1 VKYRGFRTTFVLLV
15 AVLLLLP
22 GITQAQSQRQ
32 RVPDFTLMSNQGKAI
47 SLSDYAGKVVLLNF
61 WATWC
66 PYCLEELP
74 ELQKLHDE
82 LMETGEAVLLLLDQ
96 VDGEYETPA
105 VGNAFLEENG
115 FDLVN
120 LYDYGAVSNGIFGV
134 PGYPTTVVI
143 DKEGYLSGFWFGPIT
158 YEQAKGLIE
167 EAN

>member
-1 VKYRGFRTTFVLLV
+1 
-15 AVLLLLP
+15 
-22 GITQAQSQRQ
+22 
-32 RVPDFTLMSNQGKAI
+32 
-47 SLSDYAGKVVLLNF
+47 
-61 WATWC
+61 
-66 PYCLEELP
+66 
-74 ELQKLHDE
+74 
-82 LMETGEAVLLLLDQ
+82 METGEAVLLLLDQ